1 MASFCYVICCDIN
14 QNGQGLMALP
24 LVSIARACTVV
35 CTQRIVPVDVEC
47 RLDPEAAVRGGVLG
61 HLHEQTRA
69 AVSSHLTLLSS
80 LYEIAEERQQRTVP
94 NLRGPR
100 PSHLEDDA
108 CEVVPRADAVAR
120 RPVRLHLR
128 SPSPTPKSRF

>member
-1 MASFCYVICCDIN
+1 
-14 QNGQGLMALP
+14 
-24 LVSIARACTVV
+24 
-35 CTQRIVPVDVEC
+35 
-47 RLDPEAAVRGGVLG
+47 
-61 HLHEQTRA
+61 
-69 AVSSHLTLLSS
+69 VSSHLTLLSS
-80 LYEIAEERQQRTVP
+80 LYGIIPDERQQRTVP